1 MYAYLKSSLK
11 IALSLILGA
20 AGLCCLSSCGGDDEP
35 AEKTQPVPGAIQNG
49 CPATLSECYSEITG
63 TWYCTM
69 QYWREFDDTTGA
81 WDEWS
86 EEYQPSADMSGKFNS
101 DQTGYFRSRN
111 TSIFEQDHG
120 DNFTWS
126 IVKEGN
132 SYILH
137 TRRTYYDYDTN
148 YQIVSLKNNVL
159 ELLWDDDDLKILCR
173 FTRH

>member
-1 MYAYLKSSLK
+1 
-11 IALSLILGA
+11 
-20 AGLCCLSSCGGDDEP
+20 
-35 AEKTQPVPGAIQNG
+35 
-49 CPATLSECYSEITG
+49 
-63 TWYCTM
+63 
-69 QYWREFDDTTGA
+69 
-81 WDEWS
+81 
-86 EEYQPSADMSGKFNS
+86 MSGKFNS

-132 SYILH
+132 SFILH
-137 TRRTYYDYDTN
+137 TRRPYYDYDTN